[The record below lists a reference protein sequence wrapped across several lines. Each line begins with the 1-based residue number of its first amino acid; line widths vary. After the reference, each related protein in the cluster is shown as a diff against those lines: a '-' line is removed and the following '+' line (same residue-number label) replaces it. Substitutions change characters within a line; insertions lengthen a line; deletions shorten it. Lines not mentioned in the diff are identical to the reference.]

1 MILVAVPLLTAS
13 ERLDARRL
21 IESQRLAFEDGCD
34 ELVGI
39 YDTNILRSRDLAIW
53 RSGDAGRAATS
64 HASPGSQDHN
74 IASSQARPSLVA
86 VAARAGYVLKMFA
99 VDESCQGS
107 EALGALVTA
116 LTSLGRAAG
125 HDALLVFTRPEHAR
139 SFEYCGFRL
148 LVATSAVALLEC
160 GGGLERYLDA
170 HRHLRRDGAN
180 GAVVINGNPFT
191 RGHLYLVETAA
202 ARVDTLYVFIV
213 REDRSAFPF
222 AARYQLAAQ
231 ATSHLPNVVLLD
243 TSRYAVSAGTFPS
256 YFLRQND
263 EKARLQMEVDVRLFA
278 THLAPAFG
286 VTTRF
291 VGHEPYCD
299 TTARY
304 NQTMADVLPQCG
316 IALVEVERATCH
328 GRFITATDVRAAIA
342 AGDVAAIERL
352 VPPPT
357 LAYLQSPEGAA
368 VAAALSGD
376 PPTAESREPDAESR
390 FL

>member
-1 MILVAVPLLTAS
+1 MIPAAVPLLTSA

-21 IESQRLAFEDGCD
+21 VESQGLTFEDGSD

-39 YDTNILRSRDLAIW
+39 HDT
-53 RSGDAGRAATS
+53 GR
-64 HASPGSQDHN
+64 
-74 IASSQARPSLVA
+74 LVA

-99 VDESCQGS
+99 LDDTCQGG

-116 LTSLGRAAG
+116 LVSLGRRAG
-125 HDALLVFTRPEHAR
+125 HDALLVFTRPEHAA
-139 SFEYCGFRL
+139 SFQHGGFRL
-148 LVATSAVALLEC
+148 LVTTGAVALLEC

-170 HRHLRRDGAN
+170 HRHLRRAGTN

-191 RGHLYLVETAA
+191 RGHQYLVETAA
-202 ARVDTLYVFIV
+202 ARVDTLYLFIV
-213 REDRSAFPF
+213 REDRSVFPF
-222 AARYQLAAQ
+222 ATRFRLAEE
-231 ATSHLPNVVLLD
+231 ATRHLANVVPLD

-286 VTTRF
+286 ITRRF

-299 TTARY
+299 TTAGY
-304 NQTMADVLPQCG
+304 NRTMQLVLPPFG
-316 IALVEVERATCH
+316 IDLVEIERTARE
-328 GRFITATDVRAAIA
+328 GRYITATDVRAALA
-342 AGDVAAIERL
+342 AGDLAAIEGV
-352 VPPPT
+352 VPPTT
-357 LAYLQSPEGAA
+357 LAFLQSPEGAA
-368 VAAALSGD
+368 VTDALRAAASRR
-376 PPTAESREPDAESR
+376 PPAESR